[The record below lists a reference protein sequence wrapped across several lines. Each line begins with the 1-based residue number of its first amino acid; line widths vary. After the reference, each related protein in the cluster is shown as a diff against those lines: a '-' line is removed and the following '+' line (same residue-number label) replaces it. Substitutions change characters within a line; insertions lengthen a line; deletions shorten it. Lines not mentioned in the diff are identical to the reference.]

1 MQSLCNIKLIPK
13 NRGVIALICLVGA
26 FSFNIVVWADNP
38 VDVVITQPP
47 RASSIIYGESLASSI
62 LTGGLFTGQKWKLSK
77 ITDGWWQTPTDPFI
91 NPSGLALD
99 ADGNIY
105 VADSWFHEISK
116 VTPGVEIMHLVSG
129 GEYTGSPFYL
139 YEGSF
144 ADGNNGVARFD
155 NPRGIAFE
163 IYDHN
168 EIFGSSLNIFVADSG
183 NNRIRLLRWKAVRDY
198 SEQVL
203 EWLVTTLAG
212 SGSAGFADG
221 TGMVARFNHPSG
233 VALDTSSNLYVAD
246 TGNNRVRKINSAGVV
261 TTLAGSGATGVADG
275 LGTSAQFNGP
285 EDVAVDSSGNV
296 YVADTGNNRIRKI
309 NLASGVTTLAGGGLG
324 SLVPIEFNSPNDV
337 AVDTAGNVY
346 VADTGK
352 NRICKVTSDGV
363 LTTLA
368 GSDQAGFSDGNGTV
382 AKFRSPEGVAVDA
395 SGNVYVADTYNNR
408 IRKINSAGVVTT
420 LAGSG
425 AAGFADGT
433 GTEAKFYWPKDVA
446 VDQSGNVYVADYF
459 NHAIRLVTSAGQ
471 VTTPAPAPTNESY
484 WEYLMS
490 QLYYSWYPEVVAL
503 DAPGNVYVKAGRG
516 FFKLRSNGLMPLSYL
531 GVEYGYTFKEEDDP
545 ASIPFKG
552 PFGEVWFYDLTG
564 IRGLAVDASGNVY
577 VSESRDETVTGDPGV
592 LRNRIRK
599 VVLGDFG
606 YSTSGYRF
614 DGKVKTLV
622 GKFGYDAMG
631 KNIPAGFSDGKG
643 AEARFNNPCGLA
655 VDASGNVYVA
665 DKGNNRVRK
674 VTPDG
679 VVTTLGARQGLG
691 EMVVNPQGFSDGT
704 GTEAQFN
711 NPTGLAVDASGNVYV
726 ADKGNKAIRLV
737 TPAGKVT
744 TLSVEDTDKSRWP
757 FLIED
762 IAVDAFGNVYGGD
775 IANHQIVKLTPEG
788 GTFAFTY
795 PTIKPSSGSSLQSVT
810 FTPTD
815 TVKYKAVTISVMVT
829 VNKATPAISIIPTA
843 SAITDGQTL
852 ARSTLRGGTASVAGR
867 FNWSVPST
875 VPSFGTTSQEVTF
888 TPMDTANYNTA
899 TTSVSVVVNPAIT
912 SNLSAVTITLGANYS
927 YQITGSGSP
936 TSFGAIGL
944 PPGLKL
950 NAKTGLI
957 SGRPTR
963 AGIFSV
969 TLQAMKKGATTA
981 TATKVFTVVQ
991 VPTFSYPARIN
1002 AQRNKNVNVRPKVA
1016 GSPAPSFSVVSGS
1029 LPPGLSLN
1037 ASTAAITGTPTAVG
1051 SYPFTVRGSNS
1062 AGNTDRSTTIVVK

>member
-1 MQSLCNIKLIPK
+1 MRNLCDIRLMSK
-13 NRGVIALICLVGA
+13 NPAIIALICMVGA
-26 FSFNIVVWADNP
+26 FGFNLVVRADNP
-38 VDVVITQPP
+38 VDVVVTQSPK
-47 RASSIIYGESLASSI
+47 ATTLTYGQSLADSI
-62 LTGGLFTGQKWKLSK
+62 LTGGLFTGQKWQLSK
-77 ITDGWWQTPTDPFI
+77 LTEGWWQTPTDPFI
-91 NPSGLALD
+91 HPSGVVLD

-105 VADSWFHEISK
+105 VSDSWFHEISK

-139 YEGSF
+139 YEGGF

-163 IYDHN
+163 IYDRN
-168 EIFGSSLNIFVADSG
+168 VIFGSSLNIFVADSG
-183 NNRIRLLRWKAVRDY
+183 NNRIRLLRWKADRDY
-198 SEQVL
+198 SEQVS

-221 TGMVARFNHPSG
+221 TGTLARFNHPSG
-233 VALDTSSNLYVAD
+233 VALDASSNLYVAD
-246 TGNNRVRKINSAGVV
+246 TGNNRIRKINSASVV

-285 EDVAVDSSGNV
+285 EDVVVDSSGNV

-309 NLASGVTTLAGGGLG
+309 NSASGVTTLAGGGLG

-352 NRICKVTSDGV
+352 NRIRKVTSDGV

-368 GSDQAGFSDGNGTV
+368 GSDQAGFSEGTGTV

-446 VDQSGNVYVADYF
+446 VDGSGNVYVADYF
-459 NHAIRLVTSAGQ
+459 NRAIRMVTSTGI
-471 VTTPAPAPTNESY
+471 VTTPALTPTNSY
-484 WEYLMS
+484 WIYLMS
-490 QLYYSWYPEVVAL
+490 QLDGWYPEVVAL
-503 DAPGNVYVKAGRG
+503 DASGNVYVKAGRG
-516 FFKLRSNGLMPLSYL
+516 FLELRPSGFMSLSWL
-531 GVEYGYTFKEEDDP
+531 GVAYGYTLKEEDDSL
-545 ASIPFKG
+545 SIPFKD
-552 PFGEVWFYDLTG
+552 PFGEVWFYNLTG
-564 IRGLAVDASGNVY
+564 IRGLAVDSSGNVY
-577 VSESRDETVTGDPGV
+577 VSETKDETVTGDPGV
-592 LRNRIRK
+592 IRNRIRK

-606 YSTSGYRF
+606 YSTSGYPW
-614 DGKVKTLV
+614 DGKVKTLA
-622 GKFGYDAMG
+622 GKFGYEVTGED
-631 KNIPAGFSDGKG
+631 IPAGFSDGKG

-679 VVTTLGARQGLG
+679 AVTTLGARQGLG

-711 NPTGLAVDASGNVYV
+711 NPTGLAVDDFGNVYV

-762 IAVDAFGNVYGGD
+762 IAVDASGNVYGGD

-795 PTIKPSSGSSLQSVT
+795 PTIKPSSGSSIQSVT

-815 TVKYKAVTISVMVT
+815 TTKYKAVTFSVMVT
-829 VNKATPAISIIPTA
+829 VDKATPEISVVPTA

-852 ARSTLRGGTASVAGR
+852 ARSTLRGGTASVAGS
-867 FNWSVPST
+867 FNWSRSST
-875 VPSFGTTSQEVTF
+875 VPSFGTSSQEVTF
-888 TPMDTANYNTA
+888 TPTDTANYNTA

-912 SNLSAVTITLGANYS
+912 SNLSEVTITTGGNY
-927 YQITGSGSP
+927 YYRITASGSH
-936 TSFGAIGL
+936 TSFRAARLPTGL
-944 PPGLKL
+944 QV

-957 SGRPTR
+957 SGKPSK
-963 AGIFSV
+963 AGIFSA
-969 TLQAMKKGATTA
+969 TLQALKKGSATVE
-981 TATKVFTVVQ
+981 ATKVFTVVQ
-991 VPTFSYPARIN
+991 APTFTYAAKIN
-1002 AQRNKNVNVRPKVA
+1002 AKKSKALKVA
-1016 GSPAPSFSVVSGS
+1016 PKIAGYPAPSFSIVSGS
-1029 LPPGLSLN
+1029 LPLGLSLN
-1037 ASTAAITGTPTAVG
+1037 ASTAAITGTPTTTG
-1051 SYPFTVRGSNS
+1051 TYPFTVRGSNS
-1062 AGNTDRSTTIVVK
+1062 AGNTDRSTMIVVK